1 MLNFRNPKVYLENFI
16 WIRNKQ
22 QKLQKLVLNP
32 AQENLYGVIREEHQA
47 GRPVRIIVLKGRQEG
62 ISTETEA
69 LMFQDAGHPA
79 PGSTPSSWPTGTRPQ
94 ATWFR
99 MNKLFYD
106 CLPSWLKPMQEEFQR
121 QGTGVREPHPGR

>member
-69 LMFQDAGHPA
+69 LMFQDAA
-79 PGSTPSSWPTGTRPQ
+79 TRPLVNTLIMAHRDETTSNLVPHEQ
-94 ATWFR
+94 AVLR
-99 MNKLFYD
+99 
-106 CLPSWLKPMQEEFQR
+106 LPAIVAQAHAEEFQR